1 MSSLPQRADL
11 QTNNSKDSHQEAYEK
26 TTIEPKRY
34 GAACS
39 AYFFIHPKSKDF
51 LPLAIKTNTG
61 ADLTYT
67 PLDEP
72 NDWLL
77 AKMMFNVNDMF
88 HAQMLHLVI
97 THDVSEGVHQAAL
110 HTLSEDHPVMVVL
123 DRLML
128 QGYSSRMYVQP
139 STSS

>member
-1 MSSLPQRADL
+1 MLTVMID
-11 QTNNSKDSHQEAYEK
+11 TDQEAYDK
-26 TTIEPKRY
+26 STTDPPKY

-39 AYFFIHPKSKDF
+39 AYFFLHPDPEINDF
-51 LPLAIKTNTG
+51 LPLAIKTNSG
-61 ADLTYT
+61 ADLIYT

-88 HAQMLHLVI
+88 HAQIYHLTV

-110 HTLSEDHPVMVVL
+110 HTLSENHPIMVVL
-123 DRLML
+123 DRMMY
-128 QGYSSRMYVQP
+128 QAYNARM
-139 STSS
+139 